1 MQNFVH
7 KDCNFSR
14 TTLKFSKLVISVRSR
29 HTKKRSHKNEGE
41 RKGRKG
47 KRELNI
53 ELMTPSFVIFFL

>member
-29 HTKKRSHKNEGE
+29 HTKMRSHKNEGE
-41 RKGRKG
+41 RKGR